1 MTRPSL
7 ETPDTAPHVPPLVVL
22 GLGSNLGNRDA
33 ALQTALVSLTPVF
46 HLERISS
53 VYKTAP
59 QLVTAQPFY
68 HNLVCL
74 GHTRLTPHELLHCLK
89 DLEQRLGR
97 KPSYRYGPREIDLDI
112 LLYGD
117 QIIATPELT
126 IPHPRMAE
134 RAFVLVPLA
143 EIAPDL
149 VHPTLGRAIRHLAQQ
164 VHHQPVRRLYPLALP
179 GEAGL

>member
-1 MTRPSL
+1 MERSPSASPGN
-7 ETPDTAPHVPPLVVL
+7 TPDTPALVVL

-33 ALQTALVSLTPVF
+33 ALQAALAGLAPAV
-46 HLERISS
+46 HLERVSS
-53 VYKTAP
+53 VYETAP
-59 QLVTAQPFY
+59 QLVAEQPMY

-74 GHTRLTPHELLHCLK
+74 GRTRLAPRDLLHFLK

-97 KPSYRYGPREIDLDI
+97 RPTYRYGPREIDLDI
-112 LLYGD
+112 LFYGD
-117 QIIATPELT
+117 QHIASPELT

-143 EIAPDL
+143 ELAPDL
-149 VHPTLGRAIRHLAQQ
+149 VHPTLGRSIRELAEN
-164 VHHQPVRRLYPLALP
+164 VRNQPVRRLYPLALS

>member
-1 MTRPSL
+1 MQPTL
-7 ETPDTAPHVPPLVVL
+7 ATTNHAPDLSPLVAL

-33 ALQTALVSLTPVF
+33 MLQAALAGLASVF

-53 VYKTAP
+53 VYETAP
-59 QLVTAQPFY
+59 QLVTNQPLY

-74 GHTRLTPHELLHCLK
+74 GRTRLAPHDLLGFLK

-97 KPSYRYGPREIDLDI
+97 KPTYRYGPREIDLDI

-117 QIIATPELT
+117 QHIATPELT
-126 IPHPRMAE
+126 IPHPRLAE

-143 EIAPDL
+143 ELAPDL
-149 VHPTLGRAIRHLAQQ
+149 VHPTLGRSIRELAAK
-164 VHHQPVRRLYPLALP
+164 VRDQPIRRLHPLALS
-179 GEAGL
+179 GEASL